1 MADDARSSTEG
12 PAPSNRKRDLR
23 NLSLDPTDSTE
34 ADPESWDE
42 RPASGD
48 DAAKYLIDKPPH
60 HGD

>member
-1 MADDARSSTEG
+1 MGEVPDGEK
-12 PAPSNRKRDLR
+12 PSNRQRRKRDLR
-23 NLSLDPTDSTE
+23 NLSLDPTQSTDS
-34 ADPESWDE
+34 DPESWDE